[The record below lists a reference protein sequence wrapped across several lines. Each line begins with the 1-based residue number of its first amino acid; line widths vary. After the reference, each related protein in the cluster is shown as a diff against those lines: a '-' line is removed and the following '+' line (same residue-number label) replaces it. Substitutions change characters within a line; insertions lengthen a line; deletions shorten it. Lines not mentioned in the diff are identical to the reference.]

1 VPAGTTA
8 EVRSLPPRN
17 VSFLGREKE
26 LLEIEEG
33 LTAHNSLVIQ
43 AAEQP
48 QLLGDQFT
56 QLAIAAGVS
65 TPEADDHQHLRST
78 FGD

>member
-1 VPAGTTA
+1 VPLPVPAGTTA

-48 QLLGDQFT
+48 QFARRSVHATGDRGHRLDPGRQT
-56 QLAIAAGVS
+56 R
-65 TPEADDHQHLRST
+65 RSR
-78 FGD
+78 